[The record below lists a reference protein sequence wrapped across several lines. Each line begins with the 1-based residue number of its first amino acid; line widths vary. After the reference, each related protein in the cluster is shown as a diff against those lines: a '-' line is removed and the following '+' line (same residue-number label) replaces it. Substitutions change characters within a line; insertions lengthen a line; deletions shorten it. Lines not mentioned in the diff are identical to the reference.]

1 MRKINFLSVLLL
13 AVMLLLLMVSCSK
26 DDNGN
31 SPKDPVETK
40 DDDKVVINA
49 DGTTSNGSIF
59 SAVDDDNFYLNYIK
73 YSVEEAHLVVSDY
86 DKTGFKGEAKI
97 ASIITYEGFKYKVR
111 EIGNNAFFRCE
122 ALTSV
127 TIPNSV
133 KTIGG
138 RAFYRCEALTTV
150 TIGNSVTSIGG
161 SAFSFFTA
169 LTSVTIPNSVKTI
182 GGDAFGNCTG
192 LTSVTIGNSVT
203 SIGDHAFSGCNTLT
217 DVFCYTVALPKV
229 SGIASFDT
237 RKITLHVPAAS
248 IDAYK
253 ASPYWR
259 YFKDIVALTDSDPK
273 PE

>member
-138 RAFYRCEALTTV
+138 
-150 TIGNSVTSIGG
+150 
-161 SAFSFFTA
+161 
-169 LTSVTIPNSVKTI
+169 
-182 GGDAFGNCTG
+182 DAFGNCTG